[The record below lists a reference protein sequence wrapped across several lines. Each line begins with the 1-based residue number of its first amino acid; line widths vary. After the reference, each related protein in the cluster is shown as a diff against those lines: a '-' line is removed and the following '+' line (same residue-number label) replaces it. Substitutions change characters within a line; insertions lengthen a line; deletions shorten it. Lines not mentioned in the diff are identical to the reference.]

1 MGDELT
7 SLLDMFHACKKAGKS
22 ATLTMSTKGGKA
34 KVKFEAEL
42 NNAMPS
48 SLSTTS
54 PQSASAPSLPGCQA
68 AGDRH
73 RPRGSAVRR
82 AKANARAALHQA
94 FQALPFPGG
103 DYSAAP
109 GPPDPSPAQPLRPL
123 QLHPTP
129 TDENC
134 RLILTVDRKAGFQP
148 TFSQLDGEGDQ
159 PLDLPTSTPT
169 STPTTAQP
177 STMPSSR
184 SSPPPTPQWEPGFP
198 PPSELTS
205 IPPRSANYCCH
216 CRTEC
221 PCIFGRRCRGCPRQ
235 GGRPHDCHRCPGSWC
250 RERTSKMQPLWFLSQ
265 CYHCCSIFQCS
276 MSYIWDNCHW
286 SS

>member
-42 NNAMPS
+42 DNAMPS

-109 GPPDPSPAQPLRPL
+109 GPPDPSPAQPLRPFH
-123 QLHPTP
+123 LHPSP
-129 TDENC
+129 TDENR
-134 RLILTVDRKAGFQP
+134 RLIMTVDRKAGFQP
-148 TFSQLDGEGDQ
+148 TFSQLDGEGDR
-159 PLDLPTSTPT
+159 PLALPSLPH
-169 STPTTAQP
+169 SLHL
-177 STMPSSR
+177 SSEEGCLPPR
-184 SSPPPTPQWEPGFP
+184 PPPLPSPALP
-198 PPSELTS
+198 PPSLTLKVWHKDRELD
-205 IPPRSANYCCH
+205 PDHEVEFNNYPF
-216 CRTEC
+216 RLK
-221 PCIFGRRCRGCPRQ
+221 IN
-235 GGRPHDCHRCPGSWC
+235 
-250 RERTSKMQPLWFLSQ
+250 
-265 CYHCCSIFQCS
+265 IAA
-276 MSYIWDNCHW
+276 HW
-286 SS
+286 LMGMNWMKAWGVDLDDPSGE